1 MGEVKQGRFQIE
13 PSYLG
18 LAPSL
23 ATLLVYE
30 PALHSFA
37 PLGRFDAVVTPFV
50 LCSLIAFS
58 AAAIVLAACGWRER
72 PRWLRNALTV
82 LGSVGFLA
90 VLFLPLPSGATAVA
104 GLVAGTGSAPVVE
117 AWGMR
122 YRGCSIQKALLHIAV
137 SCILA
142 ALLMNLIG
150 TVPPTVAG
158 VLFVVLALAGSDM
171 ASWATKGGEDDIVE
185 TVNASSD
192 DRAVVPWKT
201 LRSMLAGLAE
211 PLIGLFLFSLMFSTL
226 GDHRVY
232 LYYLSFLLGTLAS
245 GLCIVPL
252 LLVSSR
258 RPLLNLIYQV
268 ILPLLGLVLIVAAL
282 VVPAALQ
289 GAVSRSGFMLFFAFA
304 SMLFCASVV
313 GYATAGEF
321 PARLILGTSMGAY
334 GLGGVVGTAIVMGG
348 GRTDLITSIFLALTC
363 IYIVALALRPS
374 VLAWLGKGSS
384 GFGASAATADEER
397 RHESSVDALAARC
410 GLTEREREILGHV
423 AAGHSSSHVA
433 RVLFISESTVRGHVH
448 HIYQKLGI
456 SSREELIARVQAE
469 ASDT

>member
-1 MGEVKQGRFQIE
+1 MSKVKRGRFQLE
-13 PSYLG
+13 SSYLG
-18 LAPSL
+18 LAASL

-37 PLGRFDAVVTPFV
+37 PFGRFDEVVTLFV
-50 LCSLIAFS
+50 LCSLLAFVI
-58 AAAIVLAACGWRER
+58 AAIALVACRCRER
-72 PRWLRNALTV
+72 SRWLRNGLAV
-82 LGSVGFLA
+82 FGSAAFLA
-90 VLFLPLPSGATAVA
+90 VLFLPLPSAATVVA
-104 GLVAGTGSAPVVE
+104 GFVAGTGSALVME
-117 AWGMR
+117 AWGVR

-150 TVPPTVAG
+150 TVPPAVSGA
-158 VLFVVLALAGSDM
+158 LFVILALAGSDM
-171 ASWATKGGEDDIVE
+171 ASWGAEGGENEVGE
-185 TVNASSD
+185 TGNAASD
-192 DRAVVPWKT
+192 SRAAVSWKT

-211 PLIGLFLFSLMFSTL
+211 PLIGLFLFSLIFSTL

-268 ILPLLGLVLIVAAL
+268 ILPLLGLVLIVVAL
-282 VVPAALQ
+282 VVPADFQ

-334 GLGGVVGTAIVMGG
+334 GLGGIVGTAIVMGG

-374 VLAWLGKGSS
+374 VLAWLGKGSL
-384 GFGASAATADEER
+384 GFGAAAATADEEQ
-397 RHESSVDALAARC
+397 RHESSVDVLASRC

-448 HIYQKLGI
+448 HIYQKLGV
-456 SSREELIARVQAE
+456 SSREELIARVTAE
-469 ASDT
+469 PSEK